1 MILVIFLKIYI
12 YFFILKKCGGIFGG
26 FGCMY
31 VREGLSELFYLE
43 SSNFFVYNYY
53 VNLKIII

>member
-26 FGCMY
+26 FGCMC
-31 VREGLSELFYLE
+31 VREGLRFIKKLLF
-43 SSNFFVYNYY
+43 NIFVKVCLFVFY
-53 VNLKIII
+53 VIK